1 MVYMIL
7 VIAVII
13 VIILFSMVLHEL
25 AHGYVAYKLGDTTA
39 KHSGRL
45 TLNPVSHI
53 DPILTIGLPVILALL
68 GLPIFGGA
76 KPVPVNSNVLR
87 YGEWGMALVAIA
99 GPMVNFVL
107 AFVAF
112 VALQLTGISIAI
124 DFGNLASLGFIELF
138 LKLALYVN
146 LGFFAFNILPIPPL
160 DGSRVLY
167 AIVPDFLRRIMDVVE
182 QFGLIIVMLFVFVL
196 GDQLGVVMYSIMI
209 FVIQLFYTA
218 TSILL

>member
-1 MVYMIL
+1 MIL